1 MVLYGIPYYFLCCI
15 VCVPWHCLYGMVL
28 RGMKWTSLQSRKHHS
43 CLSLSALCQWWGCLS
58 QESIHAPSSPSMGK
72 TFLLLPFQPSCQ
84 FPNLTIWYQPRQYQH
99 RCRSA
104 WCRPMQ
110 EKSRP
115 DPYGQS
121 GKAAQR
127 DSERRYFF
135 YLIIMISCHL
145 SWVVVV
151 KSILARWIGAG
162 NRDATKAANSTNS
175 VWGKTRMTGMMR
187 MVAVLLM
194 INIISNEHHGSCQ
207 RRADVNQLNPTASVW
222 QQLSREAS
230 SQEAVWL
237 VKQKSFTLFS
247 ESTYSKVPAGV
258 IAMVEKDGIK
268 AFSFSGIKRVKWALS
283 S

>member
-43 CLSLSALCQWWGCLS
+43 CWSLSALCRWWGCLS

-72 TFLLLPFQPSCQ
+72 TFLFLPFQPSCQ

-127 DSERRYFF
+127 DSKRRDFF
-135 YLIIMISCHL
+135 TWS
-145 SWVVVV
+145 SWSV
-151 KSILARWIGAG
+151 
-162 NRDATKAANSTNS
+162 ATSPEWLLWKVSSQGGLEPATETQRKQPIPPTASGGRQEWREW
-175 VWGKTRMTGMMR
+175 WGWFCWWS
-187 MVAVLLM
+187 M
-194 INIISNEHHGSCQ
+194 INIMSIMVHVKDARTSNNSTQQRLCDNKYQGKHLAKRLFDLSNKTVSPSSRKAHIPKCQ
-207 RRADVNQLNPTASVW
+207 HV
-222 QQLSREAS
+222 LSL
-230 SQEAVWL
+230 WL
-237 VKQKSFTLFS
+237 RKMESRHFLFL
-247 ESTYSKVPAGV
+247 A
-258 IAMVEKDGIK
+258 
-268 AFSFSGIKRVKWALS
+268 
-283 S
+283 